1 MNTRPAPVGQ
11 GASKGSR
18 TSASSRCMEI
28 FLKSPWL
35 RLTSTAES
43 GFLLNIQIRTFSPCK
58 TYNKVHVCANSSI
71 SLVWVVQTISHDIT
85 QPCTHT
91 HTHANTQ
98 SHKHTKVSLKS
109 LPCRRKW
116 NVNLNGRGTFIRCIC
131 QLTNGTRSC
140 SFAVVGAFLQQTS
153 VIYQANSMNCTVLKW
168 CSFKSF
174 KHTLLYCSFSL
185 TKLRL
190 SGWTISASSA
200 GRPHGCKAQV
210 GSTLRQA
217 KQP

>member
-43 GFLLNIQIRTFSPCK
+43 GFLLNIQIHTFSPCK

-153 VIYQANSMNCTVLKW
+153 VI
-168 CSFKSF
+168 
-174 KHTLLYCSFSL
+174 
-185 TKLRL
+185 
-190 SGWTISASSA
+190 
-200 GRPHGCKAQV
+200 
-210 GSTLRQA
+210 
-217 KQP
+217 